1 MATAEREITCPMCGF
16 NNPESAER
24 CRSCGAKV
32 EVLSTTYTAE
42 EAYERRYQ
50 QDQFVWRWALVA
62 AGVYLAA
69 QVVILVG
76 LPYVINTFD
85 PQGLPG
91 LMISVAVWFV
101 GGIVVGAISPG
112 KTFIEPAIGA
122 LIAVIPT
129 ISYLALTTP
138 DGFQPSLLAY
148 IVTGLLGVMIALFG
162 AFLGEKLQ
170 HGSRSPTARV
180 AGHR

>member
-16 NNPESAER
+16 SNPESAER

-32 EVLSTTYTAE
+32 EEVSTGYSPE

-50 QDQFVWRWALVA
+50 QDGFELRWALLA
-62 AGVYLAA
+62 AGVYLGA
-69 QVVILVG
+69 QTVILVG
-76 LPYVINTFD
+76 APFVISSFD

-91 LMISVAVWFV
+91 LLISVAVWFV
-101 GGIVVGAISPG
+101 GGIIVGAISPG
-112 KTFIEPAIGA
+112 KTFVEPAIGA

-138 DGFQPSLLAY
+138 DGFQPTLLAY
-148 IVTGLLGVMIALFG
+148 IVTALLGVMFALFG
-162 AFLGEKLQ
+162 AFLGEKIS
-170 HGSRSPTARV
+170 GSPNRRHA
-180 AGHR
+180 

>member
-16 NNPESAER
+16 TNPESVER

-32 EVLSTTYTAE
+32 EEVSTTYSGE
-42 EAYERRYQ
+42 DAYERRYQ
-50 QDQFVWRWALVA
+50 QDHFEWRWALLA

-69 QVVILVG
+69 QMVILVG
-76 LPYVINTFD
+76 LPFVISTFD

-91 LMISVAVWFV
+91 LLISVAVWFV
-101 GGIVVGAISPG
+101 GGIIVGAISPG

-129 ISYLALTTP
+129 VSYLALTTP
-138 DGFQPSLLAY
+138 DGFQPTLLAY
-148 IVTGLLGVMIALFG
+148 IVTALLGVMIALFG

-170 HGSRSPTARV
+170 MSSSRSPSKKHA
-180 AGHR
+180 

>member
-1 MATAEREITCPMCGF
+1 MPTVEREITCPMCGF
-16 NNPESAER
+16 SNPESAER

-32 EVLSTTYTAE
+32 EEVSTTYSGE

-50 QDQFVWRWALVA
+50 QDHFEWRWALLA

-69 QVVILVG
+69 QMVILVG
-76 LPYVINTFD
+76 LPFVISTFD

-91 LMISVAVWFV
+91 LLISVAVWFV
-101 GGIVVGAISPG
+101 GGIIVGAVSPG

-129 ISYLALTTP
+129 VSYLALTTP
-138 DGFQPSLLAY
+138 DGFQPTLLAY
-148 IVTGLLGVMIALFG
+148 IVTALLGVMIALFG

-170 HGSRSPTARV
+170 MSHARGPTKKHA
-180 AGHR
+180 